1 MVVRVARWTGVDV
14 QRPERD
20 NGVVALSQFDVL
32 NAIDLLSSDAG
43 SNATRAEIAAFSA
56 QIQSRSGRHSPPPY
70 RRVRCAAR
78 RRDPVAAL
86 MR

>member
-1 MVVRVARWTGVDV
+1 
-14 QRPERD
+14 
-20 NGVVALSQFDVL
+20 VALSQFDVL